1 MTGHRQLTERF
12 ERDAVPLLRQL
23 RGHAVRLTR
32 DPVSADDLL
41 QETAARAF
49 ASFGGFREGT
59 NLAGWLYRIMVNVH
73 ISEHRKAQRRPT
85 LEFTDEFSERQ
96 LLGHHQRSGTEHS
109 PESQVLAM
117 IGDPAIA
124 AAMRSLPEVY
134 RTAVYYADVEGL
146 AVRDVAE
153 RLDVP
158 IGTVMSRVHRGRKRL
173 RLALRE
179 TARAVGYS
187 VPEAA

>member
-1 MTGHRQLTERF
+1 MRSY
-12 ERDAVPLLRQL
+12 
-23 RGHAVRLTR
+23 AVRLTR

-41 QETAARAF
+41 QETAAKAF
-49 ASFGGFREGT
+49 AAFGGFQEGT

-109 PESQVLAM
+109 PETQVLAM
-117 IGDPAIA
+117 LGDPAIA

-134 RTAVYYADVEGL
+134 RIAVYYADVEGL
-146 AVRDVAE
+146 AIRDVAE